1 MGEIVFSTDE
11 SNLLSSYASKLH
23 SFGQVSDW
31 RMPVCGYNHLYSQI
45 SLIVLRMLRLC
56 YWMKNVSPGITTII
70 YLSLHFWVTLVKL
83 VHFQKNNY

>member
-1 MGEIVFSTDE
+1 M
-11 SNLLSSYASKLH
+11 LQSSH
-23 SFGQVSDW
+23 SFWQVSDW

-83 VHFQKNNY
+83 VHFRKNN

>member
-23 SFGQVSDW
+23 SFRQVSDW
-31 RMPVCGYNHLYSQI
+31 RMPVCGYNHLCSQI

-56 YWMKNVSPGITTII
+56 YWMKNVSPVITTII